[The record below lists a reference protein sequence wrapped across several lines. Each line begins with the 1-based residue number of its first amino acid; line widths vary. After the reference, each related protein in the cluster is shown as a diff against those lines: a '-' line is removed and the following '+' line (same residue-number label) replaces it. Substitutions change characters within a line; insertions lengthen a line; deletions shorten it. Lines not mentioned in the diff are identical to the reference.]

1 MKKAMKYI
9 LVVLVIVS
17 MLSATA
23 FAAYPSQTTGNSTV
37 TITRAES
44 QTLIN
49 KINVAN
55 AQILVL
61 VRVAQITPW
70 NDVKWL
76 TSSVDGIIA
85 DVTAYAKSI
94 GTSVGC
100 EYTLY
105 VVDGQKVWIDPI
117 LYIPVVIFP

>member
-1 MKKAMKYI
+1 
-9 LVVLVIVS
+9 

-23 FAAYPSQTTGNSTV
+23 FAAFPSQTSSAGSTV

-44 QTLIN
+44 QKLIN

-61 VRVAQITPW
+61 VRIAQITPW

-76 TSSVDGIIA
+76 LEEVDDIIA
-85 DVTAYAKSI
+85 DVKAYAVSI
-94 GTSVGC
+94 GTDIGC

-105 VVDGQKVWIDPI
+105 IIDGQKVWVDPI